1 MYKVKTD
8 GEDHMN
14 RTTTFEELIKK
25 VQQQE
30 DTIVQLVKIIAA
42 TNHRISELQIIQEDI
57 ENGHSMKQ

>member
-1 MYKVKTD
+1 
-8 GEDHMN
+8 MN